1 VICPTIGL
9 IEHQKTNGMEHF
21 CIFSGILCVL
31 MLLISIL
38 SIEPNLKTTT
48 SEEGSTDP
56 LQTAL
61 TEEIF
66 TLEQTVV

>member
-1 VICPTIGL
+1 
-9 IEHQKTNGMEHF
+9 MEHF
-21 CIFSGILCVL
+21 CIFSGTLCVL

-48 SEEGSTDP
+48 AEESPTGP

-61 TEEIF
+61 TEETF